1 MSSLCFTGN
10 PGLCFLCSLHVLI
23 SHSSSL
29 HHLQPF
35 PSASHLHL
43 VKDTAAIH
51 WYSSGWYSC
60 RIKLS
65 SPMQSPDAAQKQM
78 SASRWLVV
86 AIWVGTGRVHL
97 HTVCIFETSTQPLFD
112 NTKHC
117 PTTHLSQQ
125 YPWKVMPSLRLPE
138 PYVFRPWGQY
148 GGSVTRRWSRWS
160 KKMQQFQDA

>member
-1 MSSLCFTGN
+1 MFPLLPPCFDFPLLFPSSPPTFPICISSA
-10 PGLCFLCSLHVLI
+10 PGER
-23 SHSSSL
+23 HSSDTL
-29 HHLQPF
+29 IQQPYT
-35 PSASHLHL
+35 
-43 VKDTAAIH
+43 DTAAIH

-97 HTVCIFETSTQPLFD
+97 HTLCIFETSTQPLFAP
-112 NTKHC
+112 KHC

-125 YPWKVMPSLRLPE
+125 YPWKVVPSLLLTCFARGVNMGE
-138 PYVFRPWGQY
+138 AWQEDGQ
-148 GGSVTRRWSRWS
+148 GEAKKCSNFKMRR
-160 KKMQQFQDA
+160 